1 MIYTFFPTNCSTGFE
16 NLSNEVVLILNEVN
30 IVFIRATNSLQNY
43 GSPEEKRVAIWKIKY
58 FNWHDYYKNNFKT

>member
-1 MIYTFFPTNCSTGFE
+1 MMYTFFPTNCSIGFK

-43 GSPEEKRVAIWKIKY
+43 GSPEEKRVAI
-58 FNWHDYYKNNFKT
+58 